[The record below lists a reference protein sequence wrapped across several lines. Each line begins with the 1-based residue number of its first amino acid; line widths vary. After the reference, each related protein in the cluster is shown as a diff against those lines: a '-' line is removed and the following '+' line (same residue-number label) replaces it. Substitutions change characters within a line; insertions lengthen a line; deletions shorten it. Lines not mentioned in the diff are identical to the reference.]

1 MGAISDK
8 FCMVLF
14 YLLGLKQCHFL
25 LIHDEESGLS
35 ALVYT
40 EMTWTTKTIEQL
52 FML

>member
-1 MGAISDK
+1 MRAIADK

-14 YLLGLKQCHFL
+14 YLLGLWQGYFP
-25 LIHDEESGLS
+25 LIHDEGSGYS

-40 EMTWTTKTIEQL
+40 EMTWTTSTIEQL

>member
-8 FCMVLF
+8 FCMVLSYF
-14 YLLGLKQCHFL
+14 LGLSQCHFL

-40 EMTWTTKTIEQL
+40 EMSWTTRTIEQL

>member
-1 MGAISDK
+1 MRAISDK

-14 YLLGLKQCHFL
+14 YLLGLWQGYFPL
-25 LIHDEESGLS
+25 THDEESGYS

-40 EMTWTTKTIEQL
+40 EMTWTTRTIEPF